1 VRLNPLGAN
10 AVEAALFIDG
20 LVVQVVTLGGLVC
33 FQPVVARGDG
43 EFALVDRV
51 SNFAAP
57 AEVVAPLV
65 GSRSAAVIACTAD
78 EAHCRESDDTNG
90 AAWTSTPSP
99 EDRHKRTLQ
108 RSVDCFALLPP
119 ALPRLTPKTERIFGD
134 GDGGWIRQYRTGAVY
149 FAHRS
154 RMVTSPVSA

>member
-1 VRLNPLGAN
+1 MRLNPLGAN

-78 EAHCRESDDTNG
+78 EAYCRESDDTNG

-99 EDRHKRTLQ
+99 EDRH
-108 RSVDCFALLPP
+108 
-119 ALPRLTPKTERIFGD
+119 
-134 GDGGWIRQYRTGAVY
+134 
-149 FAHRS
+149 
-154 RMVTSPVSA
+154 